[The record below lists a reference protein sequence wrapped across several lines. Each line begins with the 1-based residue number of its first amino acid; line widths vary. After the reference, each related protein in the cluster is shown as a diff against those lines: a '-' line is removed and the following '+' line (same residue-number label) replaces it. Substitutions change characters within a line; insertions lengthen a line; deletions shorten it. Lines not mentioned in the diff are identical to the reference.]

1 MGKEGLLSLLQHIRQ
16 TQPGSPLRPTRTER
30 LLGGWISCGTL
41 EIGKGK
47 MTYTMLLIRV
57 QIHPTK
63 VRVAMVLSLRLP
75 GMRSEFLYE

>member
-1 MGKEGLLSLLQHIRQ
+1 
-16 TQPGSPLRPTRTER
+16 
-30 LLGGWISCGTL
+30 
-41 EIGKGK
+41 

-57 QIHPTK
+57 QIHPMK